1 MLSAF
6 VALMMAGA
14 DAGVPL
20 EVPLGAWSWNGHQ
33 PLALSPQ
40 GLAVR
45 ELTLSD
51 TEEPACANPGMPRLL
66 KGRTW
71 TEAPLM
77 GPERQQMDT
86 FDGAE
91 FTGVTL
97 HLWPLPAV
105 GAAAIP
111 HGLRRVVYTSG
122 PIDAGCATEVQATAA
137 LKDAKGWYADAG
149 LDLTSPPRTAAFLTQ
164 LEERSFRG
172 NCFRTRTS
180 KSGCS
185 LKREAKLGNATARL
199 TLNLLVN
206 SDCVEKKGDGDEYG
220 CQRTQRYR
228 GTIEYLGRTT
238 PFDLLAPRSGIS
250 GPFSLENVV
259 LWEAEDTTVA
269 VFTFSFCFVSCRERS
284 PAVIRLR

>member
-6 VALMMAGA
+6 VVLLLAGG

-33 PLALSPQ
+33 PLALSSQ
-40 GLAVR
+40 GIAVR

-51 TEEPACANPGMPRLL
+51 TEEPECVNPGMPPLL

-77 GPERQQMDT
+77 SAERQQMAT
-86 FDGAE
+86 FEGAE

-105 GAAAIP
+105 GAAEIP
-111 HGLRRVVYTSG
+111 HGLRRVVYASG
-122 PIDAGCATEVQATAA
+122 GLDAGCTTEGEATAA
-137 LKDAKGWYADAG
+137 LKEAKGWYTDAG
-149 LDLTSPPRTAAFLTQ
+149 LDLASPPRTAVFFTQ

-172 NCFRTRTS
+172 NCYRTRTS

-185 LKREAKLGNATARL
+185 MKREARLGNATARL
-199 TLNLLVN
+199 TLNLLIN
-206 SDCVEKKGDGDEYG
+206 SDCVAEGRDDEYG

-238 PFDLLAPRSGIS
+238 AFELLTPRSGIS
-250 GPFSLENVV
+250 GPFSLENAV
-259 LWEAEDTTVA
+259 LWESGDTTVA

>member
-1 MLSAF
+1 MSL
-6 VALMMAGA
+6 
-14 DAGVPL
+14 
-20 EVPLGAWSWNGHQ
+20 
-33 PLALSPQ
+33 Q

-51 TEEPACANPGMPRLL
+51 SEEPECANPGMPRLL
-66 KGRTW
+66 KGRTS
-71 TEAPLM
+71 TETPFT
-77 GPERQQMDT
+77 GPEGQQPAT
-86 FDGAE
+86 FEGAE

-97 HLWPLPAV
+97 HLWLLPAV

-111 HGLRRVVYTSG
+111 RGLRRVVYKSG
-122 PIDAGCATEVQATAA
+122 SIDAGCTTEPEASAA
-137 LKDAKGWYADAG
+137 LTEAKGWYADAG
-149 LDLTSPPRTAAFLTQ
+149 LDLTSPPKTAVFFTQ

-172 NCFRTRTS
+172 DCYRTRTS

-185 LKREAKLGNATARL
+185 LQREAKLGHATARL

-206 SDCVEKKGDGDEYG
+206 SDCVKKKGEVDEYG
-220 CQRTQRYR
+220 CQRTQRYT
-228 GTIEYLGRTT
+228 GTIEYPGRTT

-269 VFTFSFCFVSCRERS
+269 VFAFSFCFVSCRERS
-284 PAVIRLR
+284 PVVIRLR